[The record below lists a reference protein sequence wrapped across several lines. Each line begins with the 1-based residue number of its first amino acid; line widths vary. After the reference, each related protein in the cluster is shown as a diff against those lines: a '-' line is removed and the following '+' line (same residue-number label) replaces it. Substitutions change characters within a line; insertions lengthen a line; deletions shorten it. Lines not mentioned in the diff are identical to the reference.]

1 MKKFLKW
8 SAAFLVLG
16 VLAVGC
22 IKNEPSPG
30 IEAMRNAKASLLNA
44 QAALTQAKVQ
54 VEAANAALIQAQ
66 AGLIQAQEAVVA
78 AQARKIDAETAL
90 IEEQIK
96 WDEALREFHTEA
108 WALQIAELEAQLAEE
123 EARVAA
129 QIAAYEL
136 QIANMQAQM
145 VAAQKAYEE
154 AMLLFE
160 KWKIE
165 NADVLGKALI
175 EELDALSRRIQRVII
190 ALGRRQVDL
199 DYAKAQYLWYVNVEY
214 PEETSHI
221 IQQMEA
227 NKRRLECEIEYLT
240 GVADAY
246 DALYNEYHG
255 DFDALIAGFQ
265 ETITALRAEI
275 AELELAFIQLQEE
288 WLLFDHDAL
297 DAANLALT
305 KKRTV
310 SITGVFSDGG
320 DDPNIHV
327 NDGTYKLTNWGWAST
342 PSMFTIMDRDI
353 RVIED
358 TRSELED
365 QDSGIIERNIA
376 SKKATADAAVK
387 GYEDNWKLWQKYYDE
402 ARITGSHV
410 GSRYV
415 AWQNA
420 WTAWDAQ
427 MYDFR
432 AHQNTY
438 EEMYY
443 TADSLI
449 RLFMDYLDGWLNE
462 GTLVVPGSEN
472 LSEVLGGIEFNA
484 GTLAEF
490 IFQGNAAAV
499 INALNTII
507 GLINAPAEMEAIVT
521 ELKAIMDGTHPE
533 GWPAFWD
540 HATSWQYTPAS
551 GVPPYG
557 DIMRAVYA
565 NSNKELTE
573 LTNQD
578 WYAWL
583 FLYWLFEDKTVE
595 LGLEDPYG
603 GPVITI
609 NPSAYDD
616 AAEEVLEDFFG
627 ELKPRDYKKGKK
639 IVLPAPGVDYTA
651 PFYVTYMKAPSN
663 QALLTAIDDYYK
675 AVVGLGLMETA
686 MFRPYNREWF
696 AYAKHKDIGGGDI
709 FVMTRDLAYYTYW
722 DKKPFLVYIAP
733 TPDTYTPK
741 TYDDDF
747 TKPDPDDSPLD
758 HETQPD
764 PEGVSNFF
772 FVLEAYK
779 DEVGP
784 IPSLDFD
791 ITYLDDDC
799 DLYVSYAALLAAGDD
814 CIWQSSSWV
823 GDMRLWKWDDKK
835 DYEEKGHYFY
845 AIWQTRDYQ
854 AYLDTYNRVL
864 NGEYEALIDKIQAL
878 SDTQW
883 AAYLEAKAVRDALQA
898 ELTAIENAI
907 KAIGGY
913 YDSVKHKWVLG
924 VIDQYELWIRSY
936 QILIEEAQRAHN
948 GGNVAEDGLLEAWNE
963 AKHEL
968 IESQNEL
975 NAIEEAL
982 AIWEE
987 GLGLPTFF
995 WGFVENETA
1004 RYQARIDAILE
1015 DIARLQQKLVILE
1028 GIRAGL
1034 VEDYL

>member
-358 TRSELED
+358 TRSEFED

-573 LTNQD
+573 LTKQD
-578 WYAWL
+578 WYVWM

-609 NPSAYDD
+609 NPAPYTNADVQ
-616 AAEEVLEDFFG
+616 VLEDFFG
-627 ELKPRDYKKGKK
+627 ELKPRDYKDGKR
-639 IVLPAPGVDYTA
+639 IVLPPDEEDYTA
-651 PFYVTYMKAPSN
+651 PFYVTYMKGPST
-663 QALLTAIDDYYK
+663 TAIENAIKAYYD
-675 AVVGLGLMETA
+675 AIEGLGNLEDA
-686 MFRPYNREWF
+686 MFDPYDRVWKATKSLYNSQG
-696 AYAKHKDIGGGDI
+696 KLIGYDYDY
-709 FVMTRDLAYYTYW
+709 TRTEALAEVEE
-722 DKKPFLVYIAP
+722 KPTLKEISV
-733 TPDTYTPK
+733 TPK
-741 TYDDDF
+741 TYTPPTYDD
-747 TKPDPDDSPLD
+747 TLD
-758 HETQPD
+758 LHETQPD
-764 PEGVSNFF
+764 PSDVSEFF
-772 FVLEAYK
+772 FVLE
-779 DEVGP
+779 GP
-784 IPSLDFD
+784 DKMGRTVISPSLDFD
-791 ITYLDDDC
+791 ITYLNADC
-799 DLYVSYAALLAAGDD
+799 DLIVSYAALLSAGEYCGD
-814 CIWQSSSWV
+814 QSSAWV
-823 GDMRLWKWDDKK
+823 GDMRLWK
-835 DYEEKGHYFY
+835 YENRSMYGVGHYFG
-845 AIWQTRDYQ
+845 AIWMNRDYL
-854 AYLDTYNRVL
+854 AYQDTYNRVL
-864 NGEYEALIDKIQAL
+864 NGEYAALIDKIQAL
-878 SDTQW
+878 YDTQW

-913 YDSVKHKWVLG
+913 YDSVEHTWVLG
-924 VIDQYELWIRSY
+924 VIDQYEWWIRSY

-987 GLGLPTFF
+987 GLGLPTF

-1015 DIARLQQKLVILE
+1015 DIANLQQKLVILE

>member
-22 IKNEPSPG
+22 IKNEPSQG

-54 VEAANAALIQAQ
+54 VEAANAALIMAQ

-145 VAAQKAYEE
+145 VAAQKAYED

-165 NADVLGKALI
+165 NADVLGQALI
-175 EELDALSRRIQRVII
+175 EELDILSRQIKRVII

-199 DYAKAQYLWYVNVEY
+199 NYAKEQYLWYVNVEY

-227 NKRRLECEIEYLT
+227 NKRRLECEIEYLA
-240 GVADAY
+240 GVAEAY

-288 WLLFDHDAL
+288 WLLFDHPAL
-297 DAANLALT
+297 AAANTALT
-305 KKRTV
+305 TKRTV
-310 SITGVFSDGG
+310 GIAGVFSDGG

-327 NDGTYKLTNWGWAST
+327 NNGNYRLTKWGWNSS
-342 PSMFTIMDRDI
+342 PSMFYIMQRDMD
-353 RVIED
+353 VIED
-358 TRSELED
+358 TRSEFED
-365 QDSGIIERNIA
+365 QGSGIIEANIA
-376 SKKATADAAVK
+376 DKKKAADNAVAA
-387 GYEDNWKLWQKYYDE
+387 YTTNWTNWQKYYKE
-402 ARITGSHV
+402 VQPTG
-410 GSRYV
+410 GARYV
-415 AWQNA
+415 AWVNA
-420 WTAWDAQ
+420 WNAWNAE
-427 MYDFR
+427 MVDFR
-432 AHQNTY
+432 AHSEIY
-438 EEMYY
+438 CDMY
-443 TADSLI
+443 TEAGELI
-449 RLFMDYLDGWLNE
+449 TQFMDYLDGTLVE
-462 GTLVVPGSEN
+462 GTLVVPGAIN
-472 LSEVLGGIEFNA
+472 ISEVLGGIEFNA
-484 GTLAEF
+484 GTLANF
-490 IFQGNAAAV
+490 IFQGHADEV
-499 INALNTII
+499 MALLNYII
-507 GLINAPAEMEAIVT
+507 GLINAPTEMETIIT
-521 ELKAIMDGTHPE
+521 QLKAIMDGTHPE

-540 HATSWQYTPAS
+540 HATAYTYDPEP
-551 GVPPYG
+551 VPYG
-557 DIMRAVYA
+557 DIMRDVYA
-565 NSNKELTE
+565 NSNKDITE
-573 LTNQD
+573 VTKEE
-578 WYAWL
+578 WYVWL
-583 FLYWLFEDKTVE
+583 FLYWLFESKTVE

-609 NPSAYDD
+609 NPAPYTN
-616 AAEEVLEDFFG
+616 AGLQVLEDFFG
-627 ELKPRDYKKGKK
+627 ELDCAEYESYMVG
-639 IVLPAPGVDYTA
+639 PGTDAIKTAVD
-651 PFYVTYMKAPSN
+651 
-663 QALLTAIDDYYK
+663 
-675 AVVGLGLMETA
+675 
-686 MFRPYNREWF
+686 
-696 AYAKHKDIGGGDI
+696 
-709 FVMTRDLAYYTYW
+709 AYYTAVTGLSTLEEDMFEPFNRLWTARKYTFDTKGVIDGYVDW
-722 DKKPFLVYIAP
+722 SWAQALANLTQKPAIKEIYV
-733 TPDTYTPK
+733 TPSTYTPPTYIDTLDDGK
-741 TYDDDF
+741 TQPPPKNVNEFHFMLETYQNQ
-747 TKPDPDDSPLD
+747 TKP
-758 HETQPD
+758 T
-764 PEGVSNFF
+764 
-772 FVLEAYK
+772 
-779 DEVGP
+779 
-784 IPSLDFD
+784 PSLDFD
-791 ITYLDDDC
+791 ITYLDESC
-799 DLYVSYAALLAAGDD
+799 DLYVSYAALKDAGAE
-814 CIWQSSSWV
+814 CLSQWSQWV
-823 GDMRLWKWDDKK
+823 GDMRLWQWANVGKVG
-835 DYEEKGHYFY
+835 YEYINEGHYFF
-845 AIWQTRDYQ
+845 AIHETIDYQ
-854 AYLDTYNRVL
+854 AYQDTYNRVL
-864 NGEYEALIDKIQAL
+864 NGEYAALIDKIQAL
-878 SDTQW
+878 YDTQW
-883 AAYLEAKAVRDALQA
+883 AAYQEAKAVRDALEA
-898 ELTAIENAI
+898 ELTAIEEAL
-907 KAIGGY
+907 AEIGGV
-913 YDSVKHKWVLG
+913 YDWDTHTWTQTGL
-924 VIDQYELWIRSY
+924 IDNYEWWIQQYE
-936 QILIEEAQRAHN
+936 ILIWEAQRAHN

-987 GLGLPTFF
+987 GLGLPTF
-995 WGFVENETA
+995 WGFVKNETA

>member
-54 VEAANAALIQAQ
+54 VEAANAALIMAQ

-129 QIAAYEL
+129 QIAVYEL

-175 EELDALSRRIQRVII
+175 EELDILSRRIQRVII

-227 NKRRLECEIEYLT
+227 NKRRLECEVEYLA
-240 GVADAY
+240 GVAEAY

-288 WLLFDHDAL
+288 WLLFDHPAL
-297 DAANLALT
+297 AAANTALT
-305 KKRTV
+305 TKRTV
-310 SITGVFSDGG
+310 GIAGVFSDGG

-327 NDGTYKLTNWGWAST
+327 NNGNYRLTKWGWNSS
-342 PSMFTIMDRDI
+342 PSMFYIMKRDMD
-353 RVIED
+353 VIED
-358 TRSELED
+358 TRSEFED
-365 QDSGIIERNIA
+365 QGSGIIEANIA
-376 SKKATADAAVK
+376 DKKKAADNAVAAYTTK
-387 GYEDNWKLWQKYYDE
+387 WTTWQKYYKE
-402 ARITGSHV
+402 VQPNGGA
-410 GSRYV
+410 RYV
-415 AWQNA
+415 AWQ
-420 WTAWDAQ
+420 TAWNTWDAE
-427 MYDFR
+427 MVAYN
-432 AHQNTY
+432 AHLKAYGDMY
-438 EEMYY
+438 EE
-443 TADSLI
+443 AEDLI
-449 RLFMDYLDGWLNE
+449 DDYMTYLNGVITVEDGLIV
-462 GTLVVPGSEN
+462 LPGATN
-472 LSEVLGGIEFNA
+472 ISEVLGGINFNA
-484 GTLAEF
+484 GNLASF
-490 IFQGNAAAV
+490 IFGTNGQAV
-499 INALNTII
+499 ID
-507 GLINAPAEMEAIVT
+507 LINVIAVMLDVPGQMDAIVT
-521 ELKAIMDGTHPE
+521 NLKAIMDGTHE
-533 GWPAFWD
+533 EAWPAFWD
-540 HATSWQYTPAS
+540 HATSWTYKPTP
-551 GVPPYG
+551 VVYG
-557 DIMRAVYA
+557 DIMRKVYA
-565 NSNKELTE
+565 NSNRELTDMSKE
-573 LTNQD
+573 EWST
-578 WYAWL
+578 WL
-583 FLYWLFEDKTVE
+583 FLYWLFQDRSVE
-595 LGLEDPYG
+595 IGLEG
-603 GPVITI
+603 AGTVITI
-609 NPSAYDD
+609 NQANYSD
-616 AAEEVLEDFFG
+616 AGQEVLEDFFG
-627 ELKPRDYKKGKK
+627 ELTR
-639 IVLPAPGVDYTA
+639 TA
-651 PFYVTYMKAPSN
+651 YDAYMVGPS
-663 QALLTAIDDYYK
+663 TDAI
-675 AVVGLGLMETA
+675 ETA
-686 MFRPYNREWF
+686 V
-696 AYAKHKDIGGGDI
+696 D
-709 FVMTRDLAYYTYW
+709 AYYTAVTGLSTLEKDMFEPFNRLWTARKYTFDSKGVIDGYVDW
-722 DKKPFLVYIAP
+722 SWAQALANLTQKPAIKEIYV
-733 TPDTYTPK
+733 TPSTYTPP
-741 TYDDDF
+741 TYIDTLDDG
-747 TKPDPDDSPLD
+747 K
-758 HETQPD
+758 TQPD
-764 PEGVSNFF
+764 PKNVNEFHF
-772 FVLEAYK
+772 MLETYQNQTK
-779 DEVGP
+779 P
-784 IPSLDFD
+784 TPSLDFD
-791 ITYLDDDC
+791 ITYLDESC
-799 DLYVSYAALLAAGDD
+799 DLFVSYAALKDAGAE
-814 CIWQSSSWV
+814 CLSQWSQWV
-823 GDMRLWKWDDKK
+823 GDMRLWQWANVGKVG
-835 DYEEKGHYFY
+835 YEHIKEGHYFF
-845 AIWQTRDYQ
+845 AIHETIDYQ
-854 AYLDTYNRVL
+854 AYQDTYNRVL
-864 NGEYEALIDKIQAL
+864 NGEYAALIDKIQAL
-878 SDTQW
+878 YDTQW
-883 AAYLEAKAVRDALQA
+883 AAYQEAKAVRDALQT
-898 ELTAIENAI
+898 ELTAIEDALDD
-907 KAIGGY
+907 IGGV
-913 YDSVKHKWVLG
+913 YDWDTDTWTQTGL
-924 VIDQYELWIRSY
+924 IDNYEWWIQQYE
-936 QILIEEAQRAHN
+936 ILIWEAQRAHN

-987 GLGLPTFF
+987 GLGLPTF
-995 WGFVENETA
+995 WGFVKNETA